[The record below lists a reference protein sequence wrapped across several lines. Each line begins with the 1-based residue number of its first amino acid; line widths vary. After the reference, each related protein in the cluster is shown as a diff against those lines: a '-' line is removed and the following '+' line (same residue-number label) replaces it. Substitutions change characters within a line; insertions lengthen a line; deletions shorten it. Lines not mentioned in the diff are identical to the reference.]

1 MNSYIK
7 KYSPLII
14 ISVSIIIFVLMIRL
28 RPEAKFEEPKIIP
41 QLVETMVAYPSEVG
55 AKISSQGTIRPE
67 HEIFVTSELSGKV
80 TWVSK
85 NFLDGAGLQI
95 GDTLM
100 KIEKRDYELALIS
113 TESSLFLAWLAL
125 EREEAEANLASIEW
139 KRVGKGDASSL
150 TLREPQLA
158 QARAVLAAAEAA
170 YEQSKRN
177 LERTSIIAPFDGR
190 VRKKMVDL
198 GTNLIP
204 GSRLADIYAT
214 ASFEVRLPIADK
226 DIPFLGIPL
235 DGTSIDP
242 ANRPEVRLSTS
253 YGGDEL
259 NTKGSIVRSQSE
271 IDPKTRMISLVA
283 AVPIDENSKIANSLK
298 VGMFMNAEISGL
310 NFSDIVGVPRYT
322 IKDETIWVVQDKR
335 LRKRSVEVLRYEDEY
350 ALVKDGLNTM
360 DKILTTR
367 LSSYIDGMS
376 VRCLLY
382 TSPSPRD

>member
-1 MNSYIK
+1 MNKYIK
-7 KYSPLII
+7 KYSPII
-14 ISVSIIIFVLMIRL
+14 ILVSSVILFVLMIKL
-28 RPEAKFEEPKIIP
+28 KPEAKFQEPKIIP
-41 QLVETMVAYPSEVG
+41 QLVETMVAYPSEVS

-67 HEIFVTSELSGKV
+67 HEIYITSELSGKV
-80 TWVSK
+80 AWVSES
-85 NFLDGAGLQI
+85 FLDGAGFRT

-113 TESSLFLAWLAL
+113 TESSLFQAKLAL
-125 EREEAEANLASIEW
+125 EREEAESNLASIEW

-204 GSRLADIYAT
+204 GARVADIYAT

-235 DGTSIDP
+235 DGTSINL
-242 ANRPEVRLSTS
+242 ASRPDVKLSTS
-253 YGGDEL
+253 YGGEEL
-259 NTKGSIVRSQSE
+259 EINGYIVRSESE
-271 IDPKTRMISLVA
+271 IDLKTRMISVIA
-283 AVPIDENSKIANSLK
+283 TIPISKSNTRFK
-298 VGMFMNAEISGL
+298 VGMFVNAEIKGSSFLGVTVVPRSAVKDDMIWVVIDQKLRRKSVEVIRYEKDFAFISSGL
-310 NFSDIVGVPRYT
+310 NKNDR
-322 IKDETIWVVQDKR
+322 
-335 LRKRSVEVLRYEDEY
+335 
-350 ALVKDGLNTM
+350 
-360 DKILTTR
+360 ILITR
-367 LSSYIDGMS
+367 LSSYVDGMP
-376 VRCLLY
+376 VRLN
-382 TSPSPRD
+382 

>member
-85 NFLDGAGLQI
+85 NFLDGAGFKI

-113 TESSLFLAWLAL
+113 TESSLFQARLAL

-226 DIPFLGIPL
+226 DIPFIGIPL

-259 NTKGSIVRSQSE
+259 NTKGSIVRSESE
-271 IDPKTRMISLVA
+271 IDPKTRMISVIA
-283 AVPIDENSKIANSLK
+283 TIPISNANSGFK
-298 VGMFMNAEISGL
+298 VGMFVNAEINGL
-310 NFSDIVGVPRYT
+310 SFPGVTVVPRSAV
-322 IKDETIWVVQDKR
+322 KDNMIWVVIDEK
-335 LRKRSVEVLRYEDEY
+335 LRRKSVEVIRFEKDF
-350 ALVKDGLNTM
+350 AFISDGLNKN
-360 DKILTTR
+360 DRILITR
-367 LSSYIDGMS
+367 LSSYVDGMP
-376 VRCLLY
+376 VRLN
-382 TSPSPRD
+382 

>member
-14 ISVSIIIFVLMIRL
+14 ILVSIIIFVLMIQL

-41 QLVETMVAYPSEVG
+41 QLVETMVAYPSEVR

-85 NFLDGAGLQI
+85 NFLDGAGFQI

-113 TESSLFLAWLAL
+113 TESSLFQARLAL

-242 ANRPEVRLSTS
+242 SNRPEVRLSTS

-259 NTKGSIVRSQSE
+259 NTKGFIVRSESE
-271 IDPKTRMISLVA
+271 IDPKTRMISA
-283 AVPIDENSKIANSLK
+283 IATIPISNANSGFK
-298 VGMFMNAEISGL
+298 VGMFVNAEINGL
-310 NFSDIVGVPRYT
+310 SFPGVTVVPRSSV
-322 IKDETIWVVQDKR
+322 KDNMIWVVVDEK
-335 LRKRSVEVLRYEDEY
+335 LRRKSVEVIRFEKDF
-350 ALVKDGLNTM
+350 AFISDGLNKN
-360 DKILTTR
+360 DRILITR
-367 LSSYIDGMS
+367 LSSYVDGMP
-376 VRCLLY
+376 VRLN
-382 TSPSPRD
+382 

>member
-1 MNSYIK
+1 MNKYIK
-7 KYSPLII
+7 KYSPII
-14 ISVSIIIFVLMIRL
+14 ILVSSVILFVLMIKL
-28 RPEAKFEEPKIIP
+28 KPEAEFQEPKIIP
-41 QLVETMVAYPSEVG
+41 QLVETMVAYPSEVS

-67 HEIFVTSELSGKV
+67 HEIFITSELSGKV
-80 TWVSK
+80 AWVSES
-85 NFLDGAGLQI
+85 FLDGAGFRT

-113 TESSLFLAWLAL
+113 TESSLFQAKLAL
-125 EREEAEANLASIEW
+125 EREEAESNLASIEW

-204 GSRLADIYAT
+204 GARVADIYAT

-235 DGTSIDP
+235 DGTSINST
-242 ANRPEVRLSTS
+242 NRPDVKLSTS

-259 NTKGSIVRSQSE
+259 EINGSIVRSESE
-271 IDPKTRMISLVA
+271 IDLKTRMISVIA
-283 AVPIDENSKIANSLK
+283 TIPISKSNTRFK
-298 VGMFMNAEISGL
+298 VGMFVNAEIQGSSFPG
-310 NFSDIVGVPRYT
+310 VTVVPRSAV
-322 IKDETIWVVQDKR
+322 KDDMIWVVIDQK
-335 LRKRSVEVLRYEDEY
+335 LRRKSVEVIRYE
-350 ALVKDGLNTM
+350 KDFAFISNGLNKN
-360 DKILTTR
+360 DRILITR
-367 LSSYIDGMS
+367 LSSYVDGMP
-376 VRCLLY
+376 VRLN
-382 TSPSPRD
+382 

>member
-1 MNSYIK
+1 MNKYIK
-7 KYSPLII
+7 KYSPII
-14 ISVSIIIFVLMIRL
+14 ILVSSVILFVLMIKL
-28 RPEAKFEEPKIIP
+28 KPEAEFQEPKIIP
-41 QLVETMVAYPSEVG
+41 QLVETMVAYPSEVS

-67 HEIFVTSELSGKV
+67 HEIFITSELSGKV
-80 TWVSK
+80 AWVSES
-85 NFLDGAGLQI
+85 FLDGAGFRT

-113 TESSLFLAWLAL
+113 TESSLFQAKLAL
-125 EREEAEANLASIEW
+125 EREEAESNLASIEW

-204 GSRLADIYAT
+204 GARVADIYAT

-235 DGTSIDP
+235 DGTSINST
-242 ANRPEVRLSTS
+242 NRPDVKLSTS

-259 NTKGSIVRSQSE
+259 EINGSIVRSESE
-271 IDPKTRMISLVA
+271 IDLKTRMISVIA
-283 AVPIDENSKIANSLK
+283 TIPISKSNTRFK
-298 VGMFMNAEISGL
+298 VGMFVNAEIKGSSFPG
-310 NFSDIVGVPRYT
+310 VTVVPRSAV
-322 IKDETIWVVQDKR
+322 KDDMIWVVINQK
-335 LRKRSVEVLRYEDEY
+335 LRRKSVEVVRYE
-350 ALVKDGLNTM
+350 KDFAFISNGLNKN
-360 DKILTTR
+360 DRILITR
-367 LSSYIDGMS
+367 LSSYVDGMP
-376 VRCLLY
+376 VRLN
-382 TSPSPRD
+382 

>member
-1 MNSYIK
+1 MNRYIK

-14 ISVSIIIFVLMIRL
+14 ISVSIIIFILMIRL

-85 NFLDGAGLQI
+85 NFLDGAGFKI

-113 TESSLFLAWLAL
+113 TESSLFQARLAL

-226 DIPFLGIPL
+226 DIPFIGIPL

-271 IDPKTRMISLVA
+271 IDPKTRMISVIA
-283 AVPIDENSKIANSLK
+283 TIPISNANSGFK
-298 VGMFMNAEISGL
+298 VGMFVNAEINGL
-310 NFSDIVGVPRYT
+310 SFPGITVVPRSAV
-322 IKDETIWVVQDKR
+322 KDNMIWVVIDEK
-335 LRKRSVEVLRYEDEY
+335 LRKKSVEVIRFEKDF
-350 ALVKDGLNTM
+350 AFISDGLNKN
-360 DKILTTR
+360 DRILITR
-367 LSSYIDGMS
+367 LSSYVDGMP
-376 VRCLLY
+376 VRLN
-382 TSPSPRD
+382 

>member
-14 ISVSIIIFVLMIRL
+14 ISLSIIIFVLMIRL

-41 QLVETMVAYPSEVG
+41 QLVETMVAYPSEVR

-85 NFLDGAGLQI
+85 NFLDGAGFQI

-100 KIEKRDYELALIS
+100 KIERRDYELALIS
-113 TESSLFLAWLAL
+113 TESSLFQARLAL

-226 DIPFLGIPL
+226 DVPFLGIPL
-235 DGTSIDP
+235 DGTSIDA

-259 NTKGSIVRSQSE
+259 TTKGFIVRSESE
-271 IDPKTRMISLVA
+271 IDPKTRMISA
-283 AVPIDENSKIANSLK
+283 IATIPISNANSGFK
-298 VGMFMNAEISGL
+298 VGMFVNAEINGL
-310 NFSDIVGVPRYT
+310 SYPEITVVPRSSV
-322 IKDETIWVVQDKR
+322 KDNMIWVVIDEK
-335 LRKRSVEVLRYEDEY
+335 LRRKSVEVIRFEKDF
-350 ALVKDGLNTM
+350 AFISDGLNKN
-360 DKILTTR
+360 DRILITR
-367 LSSYIDGMS
+367 LSSYVDGMP
-376 VRCLLY
+376 VRLN
-382 TSPSPRD
+382 

>member
-1 MNSYIK
+1 MNRYIK

-14 ISVSIIIFVLMIRL
+14 ISVSIIIFILMIRL

-85 NFLDGAGLQI
+85 NFLDGAGFKI

-113 TESSLFLAWLAL
+113 TESSLFQARLAL

-226 DIPFLGIPL
+226 DIPFIGIPL

-271 IDPKTRMISLVA
+271 IDPKTRMISVIA
-283 AVPIDENSKIANSLK
+283 TIPISNANSRFK
-298 VGMFMNAEISGL
+298 VGMFVNAEINGL
-310 NFSDIVGVPRYT
+310 SFPGVTVVPRSAV
-322 IKDETIWVVQDKR
+322 KDNMIWVVIDEK
-335 LRKRSVEVLRYEDEY
+335 LRKKSVEVIRFEKDF
-350 ALVKDGLNTM
+350 AFISDGLNKN
-360 DKILTTR
+360 DRILITR
-367 LSSYIDGMS
+367 LSSYVDGMP
-376 VRCLLY
+376 VRLN
-382 TSPSPRD
+382 

>member
-1 MNSYIK
+1 MNKYIK
-7 KYSPLII
+7 KYSPII
-14 ISVSIIIFVLMIRL
+14 ILVSSVILFMLMIKL
-28 RPEAKFEEPKIIP
+28 KPEAEFQEPKIIP
-41 QLVETMVAYPSEVG
+41 QLVETMVAYPSEVS

-67 HEIFVTSELSGKV
+67 HEIFITSELSGKV
-80 TWVSK
+80 AWVSES
-85 NFLDGAGLQI
+85 FLDGAGFRT

-113 TESSLFLAWLAL
+113 TESSLFQAKLAL
-125 EREEAEANLASIEW
+125 EREEAESNLASIEW

-204 GSRLADIYAT
+204 GARVADIYAT
-214 ASFEVRLPIADK
+214 ASFEVRLPSADK

-235 DGTSIDP
+235 DGTSINLT
-242 ANRPEVRLSTS
+242 NRPDVKLSTS

-259 NTKGSIVRSQSE
+259 EINGSIVRSESE
-271 IDPKTRMISLVA
+271 IDLKTRMISVIA
-283 AVPIDENSKIANSLK
+283 TIPISKSNTRFK
-298 VGMFMNAEISGL
+298 VGMFVNAEIKGSSFPG
-310 NFSDIVGVPRYT
+310 VTVVPRSAV
-322 IKDETIWVVQDKR
+322 KDDMIWVVIDQK
-335 LRKRSVEVLRYEDEY
+335 LRRKSVEVIRYE
-350 ALVKDGLNTM
+350 KDFAFISNGLNKN
-360 DKILTTR
+360 DRILITR
-367 LSSYIDGMS
+367 LSSYVDGMP
-376 VRCLLY
+376 VRLN
-382 TSPSPRD
+382 

>member
-1 MNSYIK
+1 MNRYIK

-14 ISVSIIIFVLMIRL
+14 ISVSIIIFILMIRL

-85 NFLDGAGLQI
+85 NFLDGAGFKI

-113 TESSLFLAWLAL
+113 TESSLFQARLAL

-150 TLREPQLA
+150 TLRKPQLA

-226 DIPFLGIPL
+226 DIPFIGIPL

-271 IDPKTRMISLVA
+271 IDPKTRMISVIA
-283 AVPIDENSKIANSLK
+283 TIPISDANSGFK
-298 VGMFMNAEISGL
+298 VGMFVNAEINGL
-310 NFSDIVGVPRYT
+310 SFPGVTVVPRSAV
-322 IKDETIWVVQDKR
+322 KDNMIWVVIDEK
-335 LRKRSVEVLRYEDEY
+335 LRRKSVEVIRFEKDF
-350 ALVKDGLNTM
+350 AFISDGLNKN
-360 DKILTTR
+360 DRILITR
-367 LSSYIDGMS
+367 LSSYVDGMP
-376 VRCLLY
+376 VRLN
-382 TSPSPRD
+382 

>member
-14 ISVSIIIFVLMIRL
+14 ISVSIIIFILMIRL

-85 NFLDGAGLQI
+85 NFLDGAGFKI

-113 TESSLFLAWLAL
+113 TESSLFQARLAL

-214 ASFEVRLPIADK
+214 ASFEIRLPIADK
-226 DIPFLGIPL
+226 DIPFIGIPL

-271 IDPKTRMISLVA
+271 IDPKTRMISVIA
-283 AVPIDENSKIANSLK
+283 TIPISNANSGFK
-298 VGMFMNAEISGL
+298 VGMFVNAEINGL
-310 NFSDIVGVPRYT
+310 SFPGVTVVPRSAV
-322 IKDETIWVVQDKR
+322 KDNMIWVVIDEK
-335 LRKRSVEVLRYEDEY
+335 LRRKSVEVIRFEKDF
-350 ALVKDGLNTM
+350 AFISDGLNKN
-360 DKILTTR
+360 DRILITR
-367 LSSYIDGMS
+367 LSSYVDGMP
-376 VRCLLY
+376 VRLN
-382 TSPSPRD
+382 

>member
-14 ISVSIIIFVLMIRL
+14 ILVSIIIFVLMIRL

-85 NFLDGAGLQI
+85 NFLDGAGFQI

-113 TESSLFLAWLAL
+113 TESSLFQARLAL

-259 NTKGSIVRSQSE
+259 NTKGFIVRSESE
-271 IDPKTRMISLVA
+271 IDPKTRMISA
-283 AVPIDENSKIANSLK
+283 IATIPISNANSGFK
-298 VGMFMNAEISGL
+298 VGMFVNAEINGL
-310 NFSDIVGVPRYT
+310 SFPGVTVVPRSAV
-322 IKDETIWVVQDKR
+322 KDNMIWVVIDEK
-335 LRKRSVEVLRYEDEY
+335 LRRKSVEVIRFEKDF
-350 ALVKDGLNTM
+350 AFISDGLNKN
-360 DKILTTR
+360 DRILITR
-367 LSSYIDGMS
+367 LSSYVDGMP
-376 VRCLLY
+376 VRLN
-382 TSPSPRD
+382 

>member
-85 NFLDGAGLQI
+85 NFLDGAGFQI

-113 TESSLFLAWLAL
+113 TESSLFQARLAL

-177 LERTSIIAPFDGR
+177 LERTSIIAPFNGR

-242 ANRPEVRLSTS
+242 SNRPEVRLSTS

-259 NTKGSIVRSQSE
+259 NTKGFIVRSESE
-271 IDPKTRMISLVA
+271 IDPKTRMISA
-283 AVPIDENSKIANSLK
+283 IATIPISNANSGFK
-298 VGMFMNAEISGL
+298 VGMFVNAEINGL
-310 NFSDIVGVPRYT
+310 SYPGITVVPRSAV
-322 IKDETIWVVQDKR
+322 KDNMIWVVIDEK
-335 LRKRSVEVLRYEDEY
+335 LRRKSVEVIRFEKDF
-350 ALVKDGLNTM
+350 AFISDGLNKN
-360 DKILTTR
+360 DRILITR
-367 LSSYIDGMS
+367 LSSYVDGMP
-376 VRCLLY
+376 VRLN
-382 TSPSPRD
+382 

>member
-1 MNSYIK
+1 MNKYIK
-7 KYSPLII
+7 KYSPII
-14 ISVSIIIFVLMIRL
+14 ILVSSVILFVLMIKL
-28 RPEAKFEEPKIIP
+28 KPEAEFQEPKIIP
-41 QLVETMVAYPSEVG
+41 QLVETMVAYPSEVS

-67 HEIFVTSELSGKV
+67 HEIFITSELSGKV
-80 TWVSK
+80 SWVSE
-85 NFLDGAGLQI
+85 NFLDGAGFKT

-113 TESSLFLAWLAL
+113 TESSLFQAKLAL
-125 EREEAEANLASIEW
+125 EREEAESNLASIEW

-204 GSRLADIYAT
+204 GARVADIYAT

-235 DGTSIDP
+235 DGTSINST
-242 ANRPEVRLSTS
+242 NRPDVKLSTS

-259 NTKGSIVRSQSE
+259 EINGSIVRSESE
-271 IDPKTRMISLVA
+271 IDLKTRMISVIA
-283 AVPIDENSKIANSLK
+283 TIPISKSNTRFK
-298 VGMFMNAEISGL
+298 VGMFVNAEIKGL
-310 NFSDIVGVPRYT
+310 SFPGVTVVPRSAV
-322 IKDETIWVVQDKR
+322 KDDMIWVVINEK
-335 LRKRSVEVLRYEDEY
+335 LRRKSVEVIRYE
-350 ALVKDGLNTM
+350 KDFAFISNGLNKN
-360 DKILTTR
+360 DRILITR
-367 LSSYIDGMS
+367 LSSYVDGMP
-376 VRCLLY
+376 VRIN
-382 TSPSPRD
+382 

>member
-1 MNSYIK
+1 MNSHIK

-28 RPEAKFEEPKIIP
+28 RPEAKFEEPKIIS
-41 QLVETMVAYPSEVG
+41 QLVETMVAYPSEVR

-85 NFLDGAGLQI
+85 NFLDGAGFQI

-113 TESSLFLAWLAL
+113 TESSLFQARLAL

-235 DGTSIDP
+235 DGTSIDA

-259 NTKGSIVRSQSE
+259 NTKGFIVRSESE
-271 IDPKTRMISLVA
+271 IDPKTRMISA
-283 AVPIDENSKIANSLK
+283 IATIPISNANSGFK
-298 VGMFMNAEISGL
+298 VGMFVNAEINGL
-310 NFSDIVGVPRYT
+310 SFPGVTVVPRSAV
-322 IKDETIWVVQDKR
+322 KDNMIWVVIDEK
-335 LRKRSVEVLRYEDEY
+335 LRRKSVEVIRFEKDF
-350 ALVKDGLNTM
+350 AFISDGLNKN
-360 DKILTTR
+360 DRILITR
-367 LSSYIDGMS
+367 LSSYVDGMP
-376 VRCLLY
+376 VRLN
-382 TSPSPRD
+382 

>member
-14 ISVSIIIFVLMIRL
+14 ISVSIITFVLMIRL

-41 QLVETMVAYPSEVG
+41 QLVETMVAYPSEVR

-85 NFLDGAGLQI
+85 NFLDGAGFQI

-100 KIEKRDYELALIS
+100 EIEKRDYELALIS
-113 TESSLFLAWLAL
+113 TESSLFQARLAL

-226 DIPFLGIPL
+226 DVPFLGIPL
-235 DGTSIDP
+235 DGTSIDA

-259 NTKGSIVRSQSE
+259 TTKGFIVRSESE
-271 IDPKTRMISLVA
+271 IDPKTRMISA
-283 AVPIDENSKIANSLK
+283 IATIPISNANSGFK
-298 VGMFMNAEISGL
+298 VGMFVNAEINGL
-310 NFSDIVGVPRYT
+310 SYPGITVVPRSAV
-322 IKDETIWVVQDKR
+322 KDNMIWVVIDEK
-335 LRKRSVEVLRYEDEY
+335 LRRKSVEVIRFEKDF
-350 ALVKDGLNTM
+350 AFISDGLNKN
-360 DKILTTR
+360 DRILITR
-367 LSSYIDGMS
+367 LSSYVDGMP
-376 VRCLLY
+376 VRLN
-382 TSPSPRD
+382 

>member
-14 ISVSIIIFVLMIRL
+14 ILVSIIIFVLMIRL

-85 NFLDGAGLQI
+85 NFLDGAGFQI

-113 TESSLFLAWLAL
+113 TESSLFQARLAL

-204 GSRLADIYAT
+204 GSRLADIYAI

-226 DIPFLGIPL
+226 DIPFL
-235 DGTSIDP
+235 
-242 ANRPEVRLSTS
+242 
-253 YGGDEL
+253 
-259 NTKGSIVRSQSE
+259 
-271 IDPKTRMISLVA
+271 
-283 AVPIDENSKIANSLK
+283 
-298 VGMFMNAEISGL
+298 
-310 NFSDIVGVPRYT
+310 
-322 IKDETIWVVQDKR
+322 
-335 LRKRSVEVLRYEDEY
+335 
-350 ALVKDGLNTM
+350 
-360 DKILTTR
+360 
-367 LSSYIDGMS
+367 
-376 VRCLLY
+376 
-382 TSPSPRD
+382 RDTF